1 MHKSLLPDLDAVV
14 TQMRA
19 RYGPP
24 PQLVRTPEAEE
35 EARKLLQTGME
46 QGARSD
52 YHAAI
57 ASFDAAMLRVGET
70 ANLLAARSM
79 SFLALGERSWY
90 LFDMREAL
98 ERHEGGEPLM
108 LTAAEREEN
117 ARRLETIAQELG
129 VIGFA
134 ELQSR
139 RRADIFYSRG
149 FRAWKEDRQKEA
161 LAWLAESLAVTP
173 LALACWY
180 GGLFLA
186 KQNDPEPALFL
197 LDLLPTQPEE
207 ALAQLF
213 AGVSRETVTKA
224 RDAIEALALA
234 ARS

>member
-1 MHKSLLPDLDAVV
+1 MIRSLLTDLDAVV
-14 TQMRA
+14 AHMQQ

-24 PQLVRTPEAEE
+24 PELVRTPEGEA
-35 EARKLLQTGME
+35 EARKLLQEGME
-46 QGARSD
+46 HGARSD

-57 ASFDAAMLRVGET
+57 ACFDAAMLRVGET

-98 ERHEGGEPLM
+98 DRHEAGEPLM
-108 LTAAEREEN
+108 LTPEDRVEN
-117 ARRLETIAQELG
+117 ARRLEAVAQELG

-139 RRADIFYSRG
+139 RKADTFYSRG
-149 FRAWKEDRQKEA
+149 FRAWKEERHTEA
-161 LAWLAESLAVTP
+161 LAWMAQSLAVLP

-180 GGLFLA
+180 GALFLA
-186 KQNDPEPALFL
+186 KKNDPEPALFL
-197 LDLLPTQPEE
+197 LDLLPSQPEE

-224 RDAIEALALA
+224 RDAIAELAVA
-234 ARS
+234 TR

>member
-1 MHKSLLPDLDAVV
+1 MGVQSKLPSLDAVV
-14 TQMRA
+14 AHMREK
-19 RYGPP
+19 YGPP
-24 PQLVRTPEAEE
+24 PALVSTPEG
-35 EARKLLQTGME
+35 EAAARLLLQEGME
-46 QGARSD
+46 LGARSD

-57 ASFDAAMLRVGET
+57 ARFDAAMLRAGET

-98 ERHEGGEPLM
+98 DRHEAGEALM
-108 LTAAEREEN
+108 LTAEDRELN
-117 ARRLETIAQELG
+117 VQRLEGVAAELG

-139 RRADIFYSRG
+139 RKADTFYSRG
-149 FRAWKEDRQKEA
+149 FRVWEEGRKTEA
-161 LAWLAESLAVTP
+161 LAWMAESLAVTP

-186 KQNDPEPALFL
+186 QQKDPEPALFL
-197 LDLLPTQPEE
+197 LDLLPAQPEE

-213 AGVSRETVTKA
+213 AGVSRETIA
-224 RDAIEALALA
+224 RARAAIAEVAQLS
-234 ARS
+234 R